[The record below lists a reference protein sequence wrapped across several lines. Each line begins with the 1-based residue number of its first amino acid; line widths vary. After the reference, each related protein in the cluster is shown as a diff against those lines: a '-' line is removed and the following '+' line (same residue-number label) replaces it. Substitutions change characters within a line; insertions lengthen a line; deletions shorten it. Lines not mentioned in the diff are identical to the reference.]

1 MSFVKQ
7 QTKHQK
13 LLRNNYLFY
22 YMYITKENLKNENKN
37 KRTFDRDN

>member
-13 LLRNNYLFY
+13 LLHNNYFFY
-22 YMYITKENLKNENKN
+22 YMYIIKENLKNENKN